1 MNQINITLT
10 REELE
15 QIIEDTVYKATS
27 STQLSNEKLISENE
41 LSEKIGISKVTLHK
55 FRKSGVIPFIKANRT
70 IRYNYQEV
78 IDALKHKS

>member
-78 IDALKHKS
+78 IDTLKHKF

>member
-1 MNQINITLT
+1 MNQLYITLS

-15 QIIEDTVYKATS
+15 QIIEDTVFKVKSA
-27 STQLSNEKLISENE
+27 QLSNEKLISETE

-55 FRKSGVIPFIKANRT
+55 FRKLGLIPFIKVNRT

-78 IDALKHKS
+78 IATLKNKS

>member
-15 QIIEDTVYKATS
+15 QIIEDTVYRVTS
-27 STQLSNEKLISENE
+27 STQLSNEKLISEND

>member
-78 IDALKHKS
+78 IDALKHKF